1 VENRFSNSPQLKLEQ
16 LKGGKMGNLPSSSN
30 LQRIFGPQS
39 VAVIGASTRPE
50 SVGRAVFSNVLRY
63 DYTGVVY
70 PVHPQ
75 ARSIMGV
82 RAYPSVLEIPD
93 PVDLAVIIIPSAGVA
108 QALEDCGRKGIKGA
122 IVITAGFKELGG
134 EGINKEAAV
143 LEAARHS
150 GIPLLGPNCLGIIN
164 TDPQVSLNAS
174 FSRLMPQS
182 GNIALISQSG
192 AVGVAALEYAQS
204 ERIGLSKFVS
214 VGNKADLNEN
224 DFLAYLQ
231 EDPQTEVILLYL
243 EDLTDPRKFFQI
255 AQESGSRK
263 PILAIK
269 SGRTPAGA
277 KAASSHTG
285 ALAGSDAAYDALF
298 AQCGVFRVESL
309 EELFDYA
316 LAFATQPPPQGN
328 RAAIV
333 TNAGGLGIMAT
344 DAAVRYGLTMA
355 NFQEETTARLQE
367 SLPPAA
373 NIHNPVDVLGDA
385 NEERYGAALEGVLAD
400 PGVDGAIVISTPQL
414 MTNLAAIATA
424 VSRVASQHQKPTLVC
439 QMALG
444 EIEETLTIL
453 SQGRM
458 PHYHFPEEA
467 ARALAAMARYA
478 RSRRQPRSEV
488 KTFTDVDREAVKRVF
503 AGAKKEGRSFVLE
516 PEAHQVFQAYGFPA
530 LPRRWVHSA
539 AEAAQASE
547 EIGYP
552 VALKIVSPD
561 IIHKFEVGGVKI
573 HLSTAKAVHRAYD
586 EVQSHARKAR
596 PQAALAGVLVQKMA
610 APGPEMILGMT
621 RDPHF
626 GPLLMIGLGGTL
638 VEIFKDVSF
647 SIAPISEQWAQKMIW
662 DLKAFPLLSGY
673 RGAPP
678 ADLEIIAECLE
689 RLSQMVLDFP
699 EIRELDINPL
709 MVFPQG
715 QGAAVVDARI
725 FVD

>member
-1 VENRFSNSPQLKLEQ
+1 MPVLDKNSH
-16 LKGGKMGNLPSSSN
+16 
-30 LQRIFGPQS
+30 LQALFAPQS
-39 VAVIGASTRPE
+39 VAVIGASSRPE

-70 PVHPQ
+70 PVNPK

-82 RAYPSVLEIPD
+82 RAYTSVLDIPD
-93 PVDLAVIIIPSAGVA
+93 PVDLAVIIVPSAGVA
-108 QALEDCGRKGIKGA
+108 QVLQECGQKGIKGA

-134 EGINKEAAV
+134 EGINKEAEV
-143 LEAARHS
+143 LNAARQS

-174 FSRLMPQS
+174 FSRLMPS
-182 GNIALISQSG
+182 PGNIALVSQSG
-192 AVGVAALEYAQS
+192 AVGVAALEYAQA

-231 EDPQTEVILLYL
+231 EDPQTDVILLYL
-243 EDLTDPRKFFQI
+243 EDLADPRRFFQL
-255 AQESGSRK
+255 AEGSSSRK

-269 SGRTPAGA
+269 SGRTAAGA

-316 LAFATQPPPQGN
+316 AAFATQPLPQGN

-355 NFQEETTARLQE
+355 NFQEETMERLQE

-373 NIHNPVDVLGDA
+373 NLHNPVDVLGDA
-385 NEERYGAALEGVLAD
+385 TEERYAAALENVLAD

-414 MTNLAAIATA
+414 MTNLAAIASA
-424 VSRVASQHQKPTLVC
+424 VTRVASQHQKPTLVC

-453 SQGRM
+453 SHGRL
-458 PHYHFPEEA
+458 PHYAFPEEA
-467 ARALAAMARYA
+467 VRTLGAMARYA
-478 RSRRQPRSEV
+478 RNLGRPRYEV
-488 KTFTDVDREAVKRVF
+488 KTFADVDRDAVTEVF
-503 AGAKKEGRSFVLE
+503 AGVKNKGRSFVLE
-516 PEAHQVFQAYGFPA
+516 PEAHQIFKAYGFPV
-530 LPRRWVHSA
+530 LPHSWVRSA
-539 AEAAQASE
+539 DDAAQAAE
-547 EIGYP
+547 EMGYP

-561 IIHKFEVGGVKI
+561 IVHKFEVGGVKV
-573 HLSTAKAVHRAYD
+573 HLHTADEVRRAYD
-586 EVQSHARKAR
+586 QVLADARRAR
-596 PQAALAGVLVQKMA
+596 PQAALAGALVQKMA
-610 APGPEMILGMT
+610 APGTEMILGMT

-638 VEIFKDVSF
+638 VEIFQDVMF
-647 SIAPISEQWAQKMIW
+647 SVAPISEPWAHRMIE
-662 DLKAFPLLSGY
+662 DLKAFPLLTGY
-673 RGAPP
+673 RGEPP
-678 ADLEIIAECLE
+678 RDLEGIAECLE
-689 RLSQMVLDFP
+689 RLSQLVLDFP

-725 FVD
+725 FVG

>member
-1 VENRFSNSPQLKLEQ
+1 MDKSSPR
-16 LKGGKMGNLPSSSN
+16 SD
-30 LQRIFGPQS
+30 LQRIFAPQS

-70 PVHPQ
+70 PVNPK

-82 RAYPSVLEIPD
+82 RAYTSVLAIPD
-93 PVDLAVIIIPSAGVA
+93 PVDLAVIIVPSDGVA
-108 QALEDCGRKGIKGA
+108 HTLEECGRKGIKGA

-134 EGINKEAAV
+134 EGIQKEAAV
-143 LEAARHS
+143 RDAARRS

-174 FSRLMPQS
+174 FSRLMPRS

-192 AVGVAALEYAQS
+192 AVGTAALEYAQS

-214 VGNKADLNEN
+214 VGNKADLSEN
-224 DFLAYLQ
+224 DFLAYLL

-243 EDLTDPRKFFQI
+243 EDLTEPRRFFQL
-255 AQESGSRK
+255 AEGSSPRK

-269 SGRTPAGA
+269 SGRTAAGA

-316 LAFATQPPPQGN
+316 VAFATQPLPQGN

-355 NFQEETTARLQE
+355 DFEKETTARLKE

-373 NIHNPVDVLGDA
+373 NLHNPVDVLGDA
-385 NEERYGAALEGVLAD
+385 SEERYAAALERVLAD
-400 PGVDGAIVISTPQL
+400 AGVDGAIVISTPQL
-414 MTNLAAIATA
+414 MTNLAAIAQA
-424 VSRVASQHQKPTLVC
+424 VTRVAAQHQKPTLVC

-453 SQGRM
+453 SQGGL

-478 RSRRQPRSEV
+478 RSLARPLYEV
-488 KTFTDVDREAVKRVF
+488 KTFDDVDRQEVREVF
-503 AGAKKEGRSFVLE
+503 AGVRKAGRSFVLE
-516 PEAHQVFQAYGFPA
+516 PEAHRIFAAYGFPV
-530 LPRRWVHSA
+530 LPHSWVHSA
-539 AEAAQASE
+539 GEAARAGE
-547 EIGYP
+547 ALGYP
-552 VALKIVSPD
+552 VAVKIVSPD
-561 IIHKFEVGGVKI
+561 IVHKFEVGGVKVQL
-573 HLSTAKAVHRAYD
+573 HNAEEVRRAYD
-586 EVQSHARKAR
+586 QVQENAGKSR
-596 PQAALAGVLVQKMA
+596 PQAALAGALVQKMA
-610 APGPEMILGMT
+610 APGTEMILGMT

-638 VEIFKDVSF
+638 VEIFKDVVF
-647 SIAPISEQWAQKMIW
+647 SVAPISEQWARQMIE
-662 DLKAFPLLSGY
+662 DLKAFPLLNGY
-673 RGAPP
+673 RGEPP
-678 ADLEIIAECLE
+678 GDLETIADCLE
-689 RLSQMVLDFP
+689 RLSQLALDFP

-709 MVFPQG
+709 LVFPRG
-715 QGAAVVDARI
+715 QGATVVDARI
-725 FVD
+725 FIG

>member
-1 VENRFSNSPQLKLEQ
+1 
-16 LKGGKMGNLPSSSN
+16 MGDLLPGSN
-30 LQRIFGPQS
+30 LQSIFAPQS
-39 VAVIGASTRPE
+39 VAVVGASIRPE
-50 SVGRAVFSNVLRY
+50 SVGRAVFGNVLHY

-70 PVHPQ
+70 PVNPK

-82 RAYPSVLEIPD
+82 RAYPSVLDIPD
-93 PVDLAVIIIPSAGVA
+93 PVDLAVIIVPSAGVA
-108 QALEDCGRKGIKGA
+108 RVLEECGKKGIKGA
-122 IVITAGFKELGG
+122 IVITAGFRELGG
-134 EGINKEAAV
+134 EGVSQEAGV
-143 LEAARHS
+143 LDAARRS

-174 FSRLMPQS
+174 FSRLMPS
-182 GNIALISQSG
+182 PGNIALVSQSG
-192 AVGVAALEYAQS
+192 AVGVAALEYAQA
-204 ERIGLSKFVS
+204 EGIGLSKFVS

-224 DFLAYLQ
+224 DFLAYLL
-231 EDPQTEVILLYL
+231 EDPQTDVILLYL
-243 EDLTDPRKFFQI
+243 EDLADPQKFFQL
-255 AQESGSRK
+255 AQESGPKK

-269 SGRTPAGA
+269 SGRTAAGA

-316 LAFATQPPPQGN
+316 AAFATQPLPPGD

-355 NFQEETTARLQE
+355 NFQEKTLERLKE
-367 SLPPAA
+367 GLPPAA

-385 NEERYGAALEGVLAD
+385 SEARYGVALDNVLAD

-414 MTNLAAIATA
+414 MTNLAAIAAT
-424 VSRVASQHQKPTLVC
+424 VTRVAAQHRKPTLVC

-453 SQGRM
+453 TQGRL
-458 PHYHFPEEA
+458 PHYSFPEEA
-467 ARALAAMARYA
+467 VRTLAAMARYA
-478 RSRRQPRSEV
+478 GSRRRPRYDV
-488 KTFTDVDREAVKRVF
+488 KTFTDVNREAVQKVL

-516 PEAHQVFQAYGFPA
+516 PEAHQIFQAYGFPV
-530 LPRRWVHSA
+530 LPHRWVHDAGDA
-539 AEAAQASE
+539 ARAGE
-547 EIGYP
+547 ELGYP

-561 IIHKFEVGGVKI
+561 IVHKFEAGGVKVNL
-573 HLSTAKAVHRAYD
+573 HTADAVRRAYA
-586 EVQSHARKAR
+586 EVQDNARKAR
-596 PQAALAGVLVQKMA
+596 EQATLAGALVQKMT
-610 APGPEMILGMT
+610 APGKELILGMS
-621 RDPHF
+621 RDPQF

-638 VEIFKDVSF
+638 VEIFQDVMF
-647 SIAPISEQWAQKMIW
+647 SVAPVSEEWAQSMIRE
-662 DLKAFPLLSGY
+662 LKAFPLLSGY
-673 RGAPP
+673 RGEPP
-678 ADLEIIAECLE
+678 ADLEAIAECLE
-689 RLSQMVLDFP
+689 RLSQLVLDFP

-709 MVFPQG
+709 MVFNQG

>member
-1 VENRFSNSPQLKLEQ
+1 MGDTLQGSDLKKIFS
-16 LKGGKMGNLPSSSN
+16 
-30 LQRIFGPQS
+30 PQS

-50 SVGRAVFSNVLRY
+50 SVGRAVFGNVLHY
-63 DYTGVVY
+63 EYTGVVY
-70 PVHPQ
+70 PVNPK

-82 RAYPSVLEIPD
+82 RAYASVLEIPD
-93 PVDLAVIIIPSAGVA
+93 PVDLAVIIVPSAGVA
-108 QALEDCGRKGIKGA
+108 QTLEECGQKGIQGA

-134 EGINKEAAV
+134 EGISKEAAV
-143 LEAARHS
+143 LAAARKS

-164 TDPQVSLNAS
+164 TDPQLSLNAS
-174 FSRLMPQS
+174 FSRLMPHP

-192 AVGVAALEYAQS
+192 AVGVAALEYAQA

-224 DFLAYLQ
+224 DFLAYLL
-231 EDPQTEVILLYL
+231 EDPLTDVILLYL
-243 EDLTDPRKFFQI
+243 EDLADPHRFFRL
-255 AQESGSRK
+255 AQESGLKK

-269 SGRTPAGA
+269 SGRTAAGA
-277 KAASSHTG
+277 QAASSHTG

-316 LAFATQPPPQGN
+316 AAFATQPLPQGN
-328 RAAIV
+328 RTAIV

-355 NFQEETTARLQE
+355 SFQEETLKLLKEA
-367 SLPPAA
+367 LPPAA

-385 NEERYGAALEGVLAD
+385 NAARYAAALEGALAD

-414 MTNLAAIATA
+414 MTNLADIAA
-424 VSRVASQHQKPTLVC
+424 NVARVAAQHQKPTLVC

-453 SQGRM
+453 TQGRL
-458 PHYHFPEEA
+458 PHYHFPEET
-467 ARALAAMARYA
+467 ARALAAMAHFA
-478 RSRRQPRSEV
+478 QSRRRPRDEI
-488 KTFTDVDREAVKRVF
+488 KTFTDVDREKVKKVL
-503 AGAKKEGRSFVLE
+503 AEAKKAGRSFVLE
-516 PEAHQVFQAYGFPA
+516 PEAHQIFQAYGFPE
-530 LPRRWVHSA
+530 LPHRWVHSA
-539 AEAAQASE
+539 AAAAQAAE
-547 EIGYP
+547 EFGCP

-561 IIHKFEVGGVKI
+561 IIHKFEVRGVKVSL
-573 HLSTAKAVHRAYD
+573 HTPGEVRQAYD
-586 EVQSHARKAR
+586 EVLAAVAKAR
-596 PQAALAGVLVQKMA
+596 PQAALAGALVQKMA
-610 APGPEMILGMT
+610 ALGTEMILGMT

-638 VEIFKDVSF
+638 VEIFQDVTF
-647 SIAPISEQWAQKMIW
+647 SVAPMSEQWAQRMIRQ
-662 DLKAFPLLSGY
+662 LKAFPILDGY
-673 RGAPP
+673 RGKPP
-678 ADLEIIAECLE
+678 GDLKIIAECLE
-689 RLSQMVLDFP
+689 RLSQLVLDFP

-709 MVFPQG
+709 IVHPQG

-725 FVD
+725 FVG

>member
-1 VENRFSNSPQLKLEQ
+1 MGDTLQGSDLQKIFS
-16 LKGGKMGNLPSSSN
+16 
-30 LQRIFGPQS
+30 PQS

-50 SVGRAVFSNVLRY
+50 SVGRAVFGNILHY
-63 DYTGVVY
+63 EYTGVVY
-70 PVHPQ
+70 PVHPK

-82 RAYPSVLEIPD
+82 RAYASVLEIPD
-93 PVDLAVIIIPSAGVA
+93 PVDLAVIIVPSAGVA
-108 QALEDCGRKGIKGA
+108 QTLEECGQKGIKGA

-134 EGINKEAAV
+134 EGISKEAAV
-143 LEAARHS
+143 LETARRS

-164 TDPQVSLNAS
+164 TDPQLSLNAS
-174 FSRLMPQS
+174 FSRLMPHP

-192 AVGVAALEYAQS
+192 AVGVAALEYAQA

-224 DFLAYLQ
+224 DFLAYLL
-231 EDPQTEVILLYL
+231 EDPLTDVILLYL
-243 EDLTDPRKFFQI
+243 EDLADPHRFFKL
-255 AQESGSRK
+255 AQESGLKK

-269 SGRTPAGA
+269 SGRTAAGA
-277 KAASSHTG
+277 QAASSHTG

-316 LAFATQPPPQGN
+316 AAFATQPLPQGN
-328 RAAIV
+328 RTAIV

-355 NFQEETTARLQE
+355 SFQEETLKLLQE
-367 SLPPAA
+367 GLPPAA

-385 NEERYGAALEGVLAD
+385 SAERYAAALEGVLAD

-414 MTNLAAIATA
+414 MTNLTEIAASVA
-424 VSRVASQHQKPTLVC
+424 RVAAQHQKPTLVC

-453 SQGRM
+453 TQGRL

-467 ARALAAMARYA
+467 VRTLAAMAHYA
-478 RSRRQPRSEV
+478 GSQRQPRYEIR
-488 KTFTDVDREAVKRVF
+488 TFTDVDRGTVKKVL
-503 AGAKKEGRSFVLE
+503 AEAKKAGRSFVLE
-516 PEAHQVFQAYGFPA
+516 PEAHQIFQAYGFPV
-530 LPRRWVHSA
+530 LPHRWVHSA
-539 AEAAQASE
+539 AAAAQAAE
-547 EIGYP
+547 ELGYP

-561 IIHKFEVGGVKI
+561 IVHKFEVGGVRVSL
-573 HLSTAKAVHRAYD
+573 HNAGEVRRAYD
-586 EVQSHARKAR
+586 EILAAAGKAR
-596 PQAALAGVLVQKMA
+596 PQAALAGALVQKMA
-610 APGPEMILGMT
+610 APGTEMILGMT

-638 VEIFKDVSF
+638 VEIFQDVMF
-647 SIAPISEQWAQKMIW
+647 SVAPISEQWAQRMIRQ
-662 DLKAFPLLSGY
+662 LKAFPLLKGY
-673 RGAPP
+673 RDKPP
-678 ADLEIIAECLE
+678 ADLKIIAICLE
-689 RLSQMVLDFP
+689 RLSQLVLDFP

-709 MVFPQG
+709 MVFAQG

-725 FVD
+725 FIE

>member
-1 VENRFSNSPQLKLEQ
+1 
-16 LKGGKMGNLPSSSN
+16 MADILPRSD
-30 LQRIFGPQS
+30 LQSIFAPQS
-39 VAVIGASTRPE
+39 VAVIGASSRAE
-50 SVGRAVFSNVLRY
+50 SVGRAVFGNVLHY

-70 PVHPQ
+70 PVHPK

-82 RAYPSVLEIPD
+82 RAYASVLEIPD
-93 PVDLAVIIIPSAGVA
+93 PVDLAVIIVPSAGVA
-108 QALEDCGRKGIKGA
+108 QVLQECGQKGIKGA

-134 EGINKEAAV
+134 EGVTKEAGV
-143 LEAARHS
+143 LDAARQS

-174 FSRLMPQS
+174 FSRLMPHP
-182 GNIALISQSG
+182 GNIALVSQSG
-192 AVGVAALEYAQS
+192 AVGVAALEYAQA

-224 DFLAYLQ
+224 DFLAYLLK
-231 EDPQTEVILLYL
+231 DPQTDVILLYL
-243 EDLTDPRKFFQI
+243 EDLADPRKFFRL
-255 AQESGSRK
+255 AQESGPKK

-269 SGRTPAGA
+269 SGRTAAGA
-277 KAASSHTG
+277 RAASSHTG

-316 LAFATQPPPQGN
+316 AAFATQPLPEGN

-355 NFQEETTARLQE
+355 DFQEETLQRLRE
-367 SLPPAA
+367 GLPPAA

-385 NEERYGAALEGVLAD
+385 TEERYGTALKNVLAD

-414 MTNLAAIATA
+414 MTNLAAIAAT
-424 VSRVASQHQKPTLVC
+424 VSQVAAQHRKPTLVC

-453 SQGRM
+453 TRGRL
-458 PHYHFPEEA
+458 PHYSFPEEA
-467 ARALAAMARYA
+467 ARTLAAMARYA
-478 RSRRQPRSEV
+478 GSRRRPRYEV
-488 KTFTDVDREAVKRVF
+488 KTFTDVDREAVQKVL
-503 AGAKKEGRSFVLE
+503 AGVKKEGRSFVLE
-516 PEAHQVFQAYGFPA
+516 PEAHQIFQAYGFPV
-530 LPRRWVHSA
+530 LTNRWVHSA
-539 AEAAQASE
+539 AAAAQAAE
-547 EIGYP
+547 ALGYP

-561 IIHKFEVGGVKI
+561 IVHKFDVGGVKL
-573 HLSTAKAVHRAYD
+573 HLRNAAAVSRAYD
-586 EVQSHARKAR
+586 EVLAAAQKAR
-596 PQAALAGVLVQKMA
+596 PQAALAGALVQKMTD
-610 APGPEMILGMT
+610 PGTEMILGMT

-638 VEIFKDVSF
+638 VEILQDVTF
-647 SIAPISEQWAQKMIW
+647 SVAPVSEQWAQGMIR

-673 RGAPP
+673 RGAAPG
-678 ADLEIIAECLE
+678 DLESIAACLE
-689 RLSQMVLDFP
+689 RLSQLVLDFP

-715 QGAAVVDARI
+715 QGVAVVDARI
-725 FVD
+725 FVG

>member
-1 VENRFSNSPQLKLEQ
+1 
-16 LKGGKMGNLPSSSN
+16 MGDLPGSR
-30 LQRIFGPQS
+30 LHGIFAPQS
-39 VAVIGASTRPE
+39 VAVVGASIRPE

-63 DYTGVVY
+63 GFTGVVY
-70 PVHPQ
+70 PVNAK

-93 PVDLAVIIIPSAGVA
+93 PVDLAVIIVPSPGVA
-108 QALEDCGRKGIKGA
+108 QVLQECGQKGIKGA

-134 EGINKEAAV
+134 EGIKREAEV
-143 LEAARHS
+143 LNAARES

-164 TDPQVSLNAS
+164 TDPGVSLNAS
-174 FSRLMPQS
+174 FSRLMPS
-182 GNIALISQSG
+182 PGNIALVSQSG

-204 ERIGLSKFVS
+204 EKIGLSKFVS

-231 EDPQTEVILLYL
+231 EDPRTDVILLYL
-243 EDLTDPRKFFQI
+243 EDLADPRRFFQL
-255 AQESGSRK
+255 AESSSPRK

-269 SGRTPAGA
+269 SGRTAAGA

-298 AQCGVFRVESL
+298 AQCGVIRVESL

-316 LAFATQPPPQGN
+316 LAFATQPLPKGN
-328 RAAIV
+328 RTAIV

-344 DAAVRYGLTMA
+344 DAAERYGLAMA
-355 NFQEETTARLQE
+355 NFGEETLTRFRE
-367 SLPPAA
+367 VLPPAA

-385 NEERYGAALEGVLAD
+385 HEERYAAALEGVLAD
-400 PGVDGAIVISTPQL
+400 QGVDGAIVISTPQL
-414 MTNLAAIATA
+414 MTNLAAIAAA
-424 VSRVASQHQKPTLVC
+424 VSRVASGHQKPTLVC

-453 SQGRM
+453 SQGKL

-467 ARALAAMARYA
+467 VRALAAMARYA
-478 RSRRQPRSEV
+478 RNLSRPLYQV
-488 KTFTDVDREAVKRVF
+488 KAFADVDRERVVQVL
-503 AGAKKEGRSFVLE
+503 AGAKKEGRRFVLE
-516 PEAHQVFQAYGFPA
+516 PEAHQIFQAYGFPV
-530 LPRRWVHSA
+530 LPRKWTHTAEEAVQA
-539 AEAAQASE
+539 AEE
-547 EIGYP
+547 MGFP

-561 IIHKFEVGGVKI
+561 IIHKFEVGGVKT
-573 HLSTAKAVHRAYD
+573 HLHTAEEVRRAYD
-586 EVQSHARKAR
+586 RVLADARKFR

-610 APGPEMILGMT
+610 APGTEMILGMT
-621 RDPHF
+621 RDPLF

-638 VEIFKDVSF
+638 VEIFKDVMF
-647 SIAPISEQWAQKMIW
+647 SVAPISEEWAKTMIQ

-673 RGAPP
+673 RGEPP
-678 ADLEIIAECLE
+678 RDLDIIAECLE
-689 RLSQMVLDFP
+689 RLSQLALDFP

-709 MVFPQG
+709 MVHAQG

-725 FVD
+725 FVG